1 MDPYALG
8 YWLGN
13 GTTGIPSVTHDR
25 RDLAPVVAMV
35 RAGYA
40 VSAVHHHRGEGYER
54 VQRTALAGL
63 LAKRGVPCPLRC
75 DLQSAGVLRHKHIP
89 EAYLRSAIE
98 QRLEL
103 LAGLI
108 DSDGHVDPK
117 GRVRFVTTS
126 TDLAA
131 GVLDLAEGLGFRP
144 YRMETPAGTSSSGVV
159 GRQAVITVGFQP
171 TTPIPTRLQR
181 KAISRL
187 APQRRVAI
195 TRIDCD
201 PSSTHRGRCIQVDRA
216 DGLYVVGR
224 QLTVTHNSQL
234 VSRLFP
240 AYWVSR
246 HPELFCA
253 IASYSGELAYAHSR
267 EARHYYRL
275 TGHVLSKDSAAVGN
289 WLTPQRGGCIAAGVR
304 GPFTGK
310 GYNLGI
316 IDDPYKGPEDAK
328 SALQRERLID
338 WLKSVW
344 FTRAEPGLTAE
355 GALLPAAQVV
365 VQTRWDHHDMTAWL
379 LEQETEENPEH
390 WTVLNLPAIAEPI
403 SIAMPIPPTCTR
415 VPDWRQPGEP
425 LCPERVPLAVL
436 QRIRTR
442 LGSYWWNAL
451 YQQRPSPAEGLLFRK
466 GWIHPPL
473 PIAPGQPRKYMPL
486 VLSCDLS
493 FKDGKDNDA
502 CGFALLGL
510 LEPQRHPAAEARRQ
524 GLALAAS
531 AAGAQG
537 ASKGVNTT
545 HHLAGGPDPWAEL
558 QIEALWSHRQRLD
571 LPGVIK
577 FLLAS
582 LASLERQGLR
592 PHAVLIEDAANGPAV
607 CQLLRRQVPGLI
619 AIPPKGSKVSRA
631 HAVAP
636 LVEAGQVRFHRRS
649 ESLIEELLAF
659 SPRGGVDDQV
669 DAFCQGVLWIEA
681 QYWRGR
687 GHSSAPLPMV
697 FSR

>member
-1 MDPYALG
+1 MADGQLTRLIVCTPPRHGKACSHDTAVPTPQGWRRHGELQPGDQVFGSDGRPTRVLALSPDTTMTMRVTTSRGEQIWCHPQHEWTVWSRRSRRWQTLTTAELASQPLHSGVLGQRGSRFLFQLPHAAPLQYPRQTLPMDPYALG

-40 VSAVHHHRGEGYER
+40 VSAVHHHPGEGYER

-63 LAKRGVPCPLRC
+63 FAKRGVPCPLRC
-75 DLQSAGVLRHKHIP
+75 DLQAAGVLRHKHIP
-89 EAYLRSAIE
+89 ESYLRSAIK

-171 TTPIPTRLQR
+171 TLPIPTRLER

-195 TRIDCD
+195 TRIDSD
-201 PSSTHRGRCIQVDRA
+201 TSSTRRGRCIQVDRA

-240 AYWVSR
+240 AYWVSQ

-267 EARHYYRL
+267 EARHYYRI
-275 TGHVLSKDSAAVGN
+275 TGHALSKDSAAVGN

-344 FTRAEPGLTAE
+344 FTRAEPGLTADGE
-355 GALLPAAQVV
+355 LLPAAQVV

-379 LEQETEENPEH
+379 LEQE
-390 WTVLNLPAIAEPI
+390 AE
-403 SIAMPIPPTCTR
+403 
-415 VPDWRQPGEP
+415 
-425 LCPERVPLAVL
+425 
-436 QRIRTR
+436 
-442 LGSYWWNAL
+442 
-451 YQQRPSPAEGLLFRK
+451 RK
-466 GWIHPPL
+466 P
-473 PIAPGQPRKYMPL
+473 
-486 VLSCDLS
+486 
-493 FKDGKDNDA
+493 
-502 CGFALLGL
+502 
-510 LEPQRHPAAEARRQ
+510 
-524 GLALAAS
+524 
-531 AAGAQG
+531 
-537 ASKGVNTT
+537 
-545 HHLAGGPDPWAEL
+545 
-558 QIEALWSHRQRLD
+558 
-571 LPGVIK
+571 
-577 FLLAS
+577 
-582 LASLERQGLR
+582 
-592 PHAVLIEDAANGPAV
+592 
-607 CQLLRRQVPGLI
+607 
-619 AIPPKGSKVSRA
+619 
-631 HAVAP
+631 
-636 LVEAGQVRFHRRS
+636 
-649 ESLIEELLAF
+649 
-659 SPRGGVDDQV
+659 
-669 DAFCQGVLWIEA
+669 
-681 QYWRGR
+681 
-687 GHSSAPLPMV
+687 
-697 FSR
+697 

>member
-1 MDPYALG
+1 MGRIAA
-8 YWLGN
+8 
-13 GTTGIPSVTHDR
+13 TTKPMATVPTDG
-25 RDLAPVVAMV
+25 
-35 RAGYA
+35 
-40 VSAVHHHRGEGYER
+40 
-54 VQRTALAGL
+54 GL
-63 LAKRGVPCPLRC
+63 LLDPAIDLWADWGLLGVPDPDRASITRQG
-75 DLQSAGVLRHKHIP
+75 LQFRDFI
-89 EAYLRSAIE
+89 RSAFPTF
-98 QRLEL
+98 QFHRLSEL
-103 LAGLI
+103 LI
-108 DSDGHVDPK
+108 DLLQQVADGQ
-117 GRVRFVTTS
+117 
-126 TDLAA
+126 L
-131 GVLDLAEGLGFRP
+131 
-144 YRMETPAGTSSSGVV
+144 
-159 GRQAVITVGFQP
+159 
-171 TTPIPTRLQR
+171 TRLIVCCPPR
-181 KAISRL
+181 HGK
-187 APQRRVAI
+187 
-195 TRIDCD
+195 
-201 PSSTHRGRCIQVDRA
+201 
-216 DGLYVVGR
+216 
-224 QLTVTHNSQL
+224 SQL

-240 AYWVSR
+240 AYWATR

-267 EARHYYRL
+267 EARHYYRI
-275 TGHVLSKDSAAVGN
+275 TGHALSKDSAAVGN
-289 WLTPQRGGCIAAGVR
+289 WLTPQRGGCIAAGVN

-316 IDDPYKGPEDAK
+316 IDDPYKGPGDAR

-379 LEQETEENPEH
+379 LEQEAEEHPEH
-390 WTVLNLPAIAEPI
+390 WTVLNLPAIAEPEAI
-403 SIAMPIPPTCTR
+403 SMQIPHTCTK
-415 VPDWRQPGEP
+415 VADWRQPGEP
-425 LCPERVPLAVL
+425 LCPERVPLDVL

-466 GWIHPPL
+466 DWIQPPL
-473 PIAPGQPRKYMPL
+473 PVAAGQPRRYAPL

-510 LEPQRHPAAEARRQ
+510 LEPQRHPAADARRQ
-524 GLALAAS
+524 GLALAAN
-531 AAGAQG
+531 AGAARG
-537 ASKGVNTT
+537 RSSDDA
-545 HHLAGGPDPWAEL
+545 LAPERDLWAEL
-558 QIEALWSHRQRLD
+558 QIEALWAHRKRLD

-582 LASLERQGLR
+582 MAALERQGLR
-592 PHAVLIEDAANGPAV
+592 PNAVLIEDAANGPAV
-607 CQLLRRQVPGLI
+607 CQLLKRQVPGLI
-619 AIPPKGSKVSRA
+619 AIPPKGSKASRA

-636 LVEAGQVRFHRRS
+636 LVEAGQVRFARKAD
-649 ESLIEELLAF
+649 SLVEELLAF

-681 QYWRGR
+681 QFWRGR
-687 GHSSAPLPMV
+687 GYGSSPVPMV

>member
-1 MDPYALG
+1 MGRIASTLRPPASSGLDG
-8 YWLGN
+8 
-13 GTTGIPSVTHDR
+13 
-25 RDLAPVVAMV
+25 
-35 RAGYA
+35 
-40 VSAVHHHRGEGYER
+40 
-54 VQRTALAGL
+54 GL
-63 LAKRGVPCPLRC
+63 LLDPATDLWADWGLLGVPDPDRATTTRQGLLFK
-75 DLQSAGVLRHKHIP
+75 DFI
-89 EAYLRSAIE
+89 RSAFPTF
-98 QRLEL
+98 QFHRLSEL
-103 LAGLI
+103 LI
-108 DSDGHVDPK
+108 DLLQQVADGQ
-117 GRVRFVTTS
+117 
-126 TDLAA
+126 L
-131 GVLDLAEGLGFRP
+131 
-144 YRMETPAGTSSSGVV
+144 
-159 GRQAVITVGFQP
+159 
-171 TTPIPTRLQR
+171 TRLIVCCPPR
-181 KAISRL
+181 HGK
-187 APQRRVAI
+187 
-195 TRIDCD
+195 
-201 PSSTHRGRCIQVDRA
+201 
-216 DGLYVVGR
+216 
-224 QLTVTHNSQL
+224 SQL

-267 EARHYYRL
+267 EARHYYRI
-275 TGHVLSKDSAAVGN
+275 TGHALSKDSAAVGN

-344 FTRAEPGLTAE
+344 FTRAEPGLTAD
-355 GALLPAAQVV
+355 GALLPAAQVL

-379 LEQETEENPEH
+379 LEQEAHENPEH
-390 WTVLNLPAIAEPI
+390 WTVLNLPAIAEPEAI
-403 SIAMPIPPTCTR
+403 SMQIPHTCTK
-415 VPDWRQPGEP
+415 VADWRQPGEP

-466 GWIHPPL
+466 GWIQPPL
-473 PIAPGQPRKYMPL
+473 PIAPGQPRRYAPL

-510 LEPQRHPAAEARRQ
+510 LEAQRHPAVDAKRQ
-524 GLALAAS
+524 GLALS
-531 AAGAQG
+531 PNAAGAQRNG
-537 ASKGVNTT
+537 AP
-545 HHLAGGPDPWAEL
+545 HPDGGTASDPWSEL
-558 QIEALWSHRQRLD
+558 QIETLWAHRQRLD

-577 FLLAS
+577 FLLVS

-592 PHAVLIEDAANGPAV
+592 PNAVLIEDAANGPAV
-607 CQLLRRQVPGLI
+607 CQLLKRQVPGLI
-619 AIPPKGSKVSRA
+619 AIPPKGSKASRA

-636 LVEAGQVRFHRRS
+636 LVEAGQVRFARKAD
-649 ESLIEELLAF
+649 SLVEELLAF

-681 QYWRGR
+681 QFWRGR
-687 GHSSAPLPMV
+687 GYGSSPVPMV

>member
-1 MDPYALG
+1 MGRIASTLRPQA
-8 YWLGN
+8 
-13 GTTGIPSVTHDR
+13 PS
-25 RDLAPVVAMV
+25 LPS
-35 RAGYA
+35 AG
-40 VSAVHHHRGEGYER
+40 
-54 VQRTALAGL
+54 GL
-63 LAKRGVPCPLRC
+63 LLDPATDLWADWGFLGVPDPDRATTTRQGLLFR
-75 DLQSAGVLRHKHIP
+75 DFI
-89 EAYLRSAIE
+89 RSAFPTF
-98 QRLEL
+98 QFHRLSEL
-103 LAGLI
+103 LIALLQQVA
-108 DSDGHVDPK
+108 DGQ
-117 GRVRFVTTS
+117 
-126 TDLAA
+126 L
-131 GVLDLAEGLGFRP
+131 
-144 YRMETPAGTSSSGVV
+144 
-159 GRQAVITVGFQP
+159 
-171 TTPIPTRLQR
+171 TRLIVCCPPR
-181 KAISRL
+181 HGK
-187 APQRRVAI
+187 
-195 TRIDCD
+195 
-201 PSSTHRGRCIQVDRA
+201 
-216 DGLYVVGR
+216 
-224 QLTVTHNSQL
+224 SQL

-267 EARHYYRL
+267 EARHYYRSS
-275 TGHVLSKDSAAVGN
+275 GHALSKDSAAVSN
-289 WLTPQRGGCIAAGVR
+289 WLTPQRCGCIAAGVR

-316 IDDPYKGPEDAK
+316 DDPYKGPEDAK
-328 SALQRERLID
+328 SALQREWLTD

-344 FTRAEPGLTAE
+344 FTRAEPGLTAD

-379 LEQETEENPEH
+379 LEQEAEENPEH

-425 LCPERVPLAVL
+425 LCPERVPLEVL

-466 GWIHPPL
+466 DWIQAPL
-473 PIAPGQPRKYMPL
+473 PVAPGQPRRYAPL

-493 FKDGKDNDA
+493 FKDGKDNDP

-510 LEPQRHPAAEARRQ
+510 LEPQRHLAVEARRL
-524 GLALAAS
+524 GLALATN
-531 AAGAQG
+531 AAGAHRSRAPHPEG
-537 ASKGVNTT
+537 AN
-545 HHLAGGPDPWAEL
+545 APPDPWAEL
-558 QIEALWSHRQRLD
+558 QIEALWSHRQQLD

-607 CQLLRRQVPGLI
+607 CQLLKRQVPGLI
-619 AIPPKGSKVSRA
+619 AIPPKGSKASRA

-636 LVEAGQVRFHRRS
+636 LVEAGQVRFARKAD
-649 ESLIEELLAF
+649 SLIEELLAF

>member
-1 MDPYALG
+1 MGRIASTLRPTA
-8 YWLGN
+8 
-13 GTTGIPSVTHDR
+13 SVPTD
-25 RDLAPVVAMV
+25 
-35 RAGYA
+35 G
-40 VSAVHHHRGEGYER
+40 
-54 VQRTALAGL
+54 GL
-63 LAKRGVPCPLRC
+63 LLDPATDLWADWGLLGVPDPDRASITRQGLLFR
-75 DLQSAGVLRHKHIP
+75 DFI
-89 EAYLRSAIE
+89 RSAFPSF
-98 QRLEL
+98 QFHRLSEL
-103 LAGLI
+103 LI
-108 DSDGHVDPK
+108 DLLQQVADGK
-117 GRVRFVTTS
+117 
-126 TDLAA
+126 L
-131 GVLDLAEGLGFRP
+131 
-144 YRMETPAGTSSSGVV
+144 
-159 GRQAVITVGFQP
+159 
-171 TTPIPTRLQR
+171 TRLIVCCPPR
-181 KAISRL
+181 HGK
-187 APQRRVAI
+187 
-195 TRIDCD
+195 
-201 PSSTHRGRCIQVDRA
+201 
-216 DGLYVVGR
+216 
-224 QLTVTHNSQL
+224 SQL

-267 EARHYYRL
+267 EARHYYRI
-275 TGHVLSKDSAAVGN
+275 TGHALSKDSAAVGN

-379 LEQETEENPEH
+379 LEQEAHENPEH
-390 WTVLNLPAIAEPI
+390 WTVLNLPAIAEPEAI
-403 SIAMPIPPTCTR
+403 SMQIPHTCR
-415 VPDWRQPGEP
+415 KVADWRQPGEP

-466 GWIHPPL
+466 QWIQPPL
-473 PIAPGQPRKYMPL
+473 PTAPGQVRRYAPL

-510 LEPQRHPAAEARRQ
+510 LEPQRHPAVDARRQ
-524 GLALAAS
+524 GLALAAN
-531 AAGAQG
+531 AAAAAAQG
-537 ASKGVNTT
+537 LPRGVNSI
-545 HHLAGGPDPWAEL
+545 HSPAGGQDPWAEL
-558 QIEALWSHRQRLD
+558 QIEALWAHRQRLD

-592 PHAVLIEDAANGPAV
+592 PNAVLIEDAANGPAV

-619 AIPPKGSKVSRA
+619 AIPPKGSKASRA

-636 LVEAGQVRFHRRS
+636 LVEAGQVRFARKAD
-649 ESLIEELLAF
+649 SLIEELLAF

-681 QYWRGR
+681 QFWRGR
-687 GHSSAPLPMV
+687 GYGSSPVPMV

>member
-1 MDPYALG
+1 MGRIAA
-8 YWLGN
+8 
-13 GTTGIPSVTHDR
+13 T
-25 RDLAPVVAMV
+25 
-35 RAGYA
+35 
-40 VSAVHHHRGEGYER
+40 
-54 VQRTALAGL
+54 
-63 LAKRGVPCPLRC
+63 
-75 DLQSAGVLRHKHIP
+75 LQSAALSGRDGGLLLDPATDLWADWGLLGVPDPDRVTTTRQGLLFRDFIRAAFPTFQFH
-89 EAYLRSAIE
+89 
-98 QRLEL
+98 RLSDL
-103 LAGLI
+103 LI
-108 DSDGHVDPK
+108 DLLQQVADGK
-117 GRVRFVTTS
+117 
-126 TDLAA
+126 L
-131 GVLDLAEGLGFRP
+131 
-144 YRMETPAGTSSSGVV
+144 
-159 GRQAVITVGFQP
+159 
-171 TTPIPTRLQR
+171 TRLIVCCPPR
-181 KAISRL
+181 HGK
-187 APQRRVAI
+187 
-195 TRIDCD
+195 
-201 PSSTHRGRCIQVDRA
+201 
-216 DGLYVVGR
+216 
-224 QLTVTHNSQL
+224 SQL

-267 EARHYYRL
+267 EARHYYRI
-275 TGHVLSKDSAAVGN
+275 TGHALSKDSAAVGN

-344 FTRAEPGLTAE
+344 FTRAEPGLTAD

-379 LEQETEENPEH
+379 LEQEAEENPEH
-390 WTVLNLPAIAEPI
+390 WTVLNLPAIAEPEAI
-403 SIAMPIPPTCTR
+403 SMQIPHTCTK
-415 VPDWRQPGEP
+415 VADWRQPGEP

-466 GWIHPPL
+466 DWIQPPL
-473 PIAPGQPRKYMPL
+473 PVAPGQPRRYAPL

-493 FKDGKDNDA
+493 FKDGKENDA

-510 LEPQRHPAAEARRQ
+510 LEPQRHPAVEARRQ
-524 GLALAAS
+524 GLALATNAAAAQRMGHHS
-531 AAGAQG
+531 AAGAT
-537 ASKGVNTT
+537 AT
-545 HHLAGGPDPWAEL
+545 DPWAEL
-558 QIEALWSHRQRLD
+558 QIEALWAHRQRLD

-592 PHAVLIEDAANGPAV
+592 PNAVLIEDAANGPAV

-619 AIPPKGSKVSRA
+619 AIPPKGSKASRA

-636 LVEAGQVRFHRRS
+636 LVEAGQVRFARKAD
-649 ESLIEELLAF
+649 SLIEELLAF

-669 DAFCQGVLWIEA
+669 DAFCQGILWMEA
-681 QYWRGR
+681 QFWRGR
-687 GHSSAPLPMV
+687 GYGSSPVPMV

>member
-1 MDPYALG
+1 MGRIAS
-8 YWLGN
+8 
-13 GTTGIPSVTHDR
+13 TTKP
-25 RDLAPVVAMV
+25 AA
-35 RAGYA
+35 A
-40 VSAVHHHRGEGYER
+40 VPTDG
-54 VQRTALAGL
+54 GL
-63 LAKRGVPCPLRC
+63 LLNPATDLWADWGLLGVPDPDRATTTRQGLLFR
-75 DLQSAGVLRHKHIP
+75 DFIRAAFPTFQFH
-89 EAYLRSAIE
+89 
-98 QRLEL
+98 RLSEL
-103 LAGLI
+103 LI
-108 DSDGHVDPK
+108 DLLQQVADGQ
-117 GRVRFVTTS
+117 
-126 TDLAA
+126 L
-131 GVLDLAEGLGFRP
+131 
-144 YRMETPAGTSSSGVV
+144 
-159 GRQAVITVGFQP
+159 
-171 TTPIPTRLQR
+171 TRLIVCCPPR
-181 KAISRL
+181 HGK
-187 APQRRVAI
+187 
-195 TRIDCD
+195 
-201 PSSTHRGRCIQVDRA
+201 
-216 DGLYVVGR
+216 
-224 QLTVTHNSQL
+224 SQL

-240 AYWVSR
+240 AFWVSR

-267 EARHYYRL
+267 EARHYYRIS
-275 TGHVLSKDSAAVGN
+275 GHPLSKDSAAVGN

-379 LEQETEENPEH
+379 LEQEAEENPEH
-390 WTVLNLPAIAEPI
+390 WTVLNLPAIAEPEAI
-403 SIAMPIPPTCTR
+403 SMQIPHTCKK
-415 VPDWRQPGEP
+415 VPDWRQPGEA
-425 LCPERVPLAVL
+425 LCPERVPLDVL

-451 YQQRPSPAEGLLFRK
+451 YQQRPSPAEGLLYRK
-466 GWIHPPL
+466 DWIQPPL
-473 PIAPGQPRKYMPL
+473 PVAPGQPRRYAPL

-510 LEPQRHPAAEARRQ
+510 LEPQRHPAVDARRQ
-524 GLALAAS
+524 GLVLAANAGAASGRSSDDALA
-531 AAGAQG
+531 
-537 ASKGVNTT
+537 
-545 HHLAGGPDPWAEL
+545 PDRDLWAEL
-558 QIEALWSHRQRLD
+558 QIEALWAHRQQLD

-582 LASLERQGLR
+582 LGALERQGLR
-592 PHAVLIEDAANGPAV
+592 PNAVLIEDTANGPAV
-607 CQLLRRQVPGLI
+607 CQLLKRQVPGLI
-619 AIPPKGSKVSRA
+619 AIPPKGSKASRA

-636 LVEAGQVRFHRRS
+636 LVEAGQVRFARKAD
-649 ESLIEELLAF
+649 SLVEELLAF

-681 QYWRGR
+681 QFWRGR
-687 GHSSAPLPMV
+687 GYGSSPVPMV

>member
-1 MDPYALG
+1 MGRIAATLPPAA
-8 YWLGN
+8 
-13 GTTGIPSVTHDR
+13 PSG
-25 RDLAPVVAMV
+25 RD
-35 RAGYA
+35 G
-40 VSAVHHHRGEGYER
+40 
-54 VQRTALAGL
+54 GL
-63 LAKRGVPCPLRC
+63 LLDPATDLWADWGLLGVPDPDRATTTRQGLLFR
-75 DLQSAGVLRHKHIP
+75 DFI
-89 EAYLRSAIE
+89 RSAFPSF
-98 QRLEL
+98 QFHRLSEL
-103 LAGLI
+103 LI
-108 DSDGHVDPK
+108 DLLQQVADGK
-117 GRVRFVTTS
+117 
-126 TDLAA
+126 L
-131 GVLDLAEGLGFRP
+131 
-144 YRMETPAGTSSSGVV
+144 
-159 GRQAVITVGFQP
+159 
-171 TTPIPTRLQR
+171 TRLIVCCPPR
-181 KAISRL
+181 HGK
-187 APQRRVAI
+187 
-195 TRIDCD
+195 
-201 PSSTHRGRCIQVDRA
+201 
-216 DGLYVVGR
+216 
-224 QLTVTHNSQL
+224 SQL

-267 EARHYYRL
+267 EARHYYRI
-275 TGHVLSKDSAAVGN
+275 TGHALSKDSAAVGN
-289 WLTPQRGGCIAAGVR
+289 WLTPQRGGCIAAGVK

-344 FTRAEPGLTAE
+344 FTRAEPALTAE

-379 LEQETEENPEH
+379 LEQEAEENPEH
-390 WTVLNLPAIAEPI
+390 WTVLNLPAIAEPEAI
-403 SIAMPIPPTCTR
+403 SMQIPHTCTK

-466 GWIHPPL
+466 DWIHPPL
-473 PIAPGQPRKYMPL
+473 PVAPGQPRRYAPL

-493 FKDGKDNDA
+493 FKDGKENDA

-510 LEPQRHPAAEARRQ
+510 LEPQRHPASDARRQ
-524 GLALAAS
+524 GLALAAN
-531 AAGAQG
+531 AGA
-537 ASKGVNTT
+537 ARGVNAT
-545 HHLAGGPDPWAEL
+545 HPLAGGSDPWAEL
-558 QIEALWSHRQRLD
+558 QIEALWAHRQQLD

-592 PHAVLIEDAANGPAV
+592 PNAVLIEDAANGPAV
-607 CQLLRRQVPGLI
+607 CQLLKRQVPGLI
-619 AIPPKGSKVSRA
+619 AIPPKGSKASRA

-636 LVEAGQVRFHRRS
+636 LVEAGQVRFARKAD
-649 ESLIEELLAF
+649 SLIEELLAF

-669 DAFCQGVLWIEA
+669 DAFCQGILWMEA
-681 QYWRGR
+681 QFWRGR
-687 GHSSAPLPMV
+687 GYGSSPVPMV

>member
-1 MDPYALG
+1 MSRIASTLRP
-8 YWLGN
+8 
-13 GTTGIPSVTHDR
+13 TTSVTTD
-25 RDLAPVVAMV
+25 
-35 RAGYA
+35 G
-40 VSAVHHHRGEGYER
+40 
-54 VQRTALAGL
+54 GL
-63 LAKRGVPCPLRC
+63 LLDPATDLWADWGLLGVPDPDRATTT
-75 DLQSAGVLRHKHIP
+75 LQGLLFKDFI
-89 EAYLRSAIE
+89 RSAFPSF
-98 QRLEL
+98 QFHRLSEL
-103 LAGLI
+103 LI
-108 DSDGHVDPK
+108 DLLQQVADGQ
-117 GRVRFVTTS
+117 
-126 TDLAA
+126 L
-131 GVLDLAEGLGFRP
+131 
-144 YRMETPAGTSSSGVV
+144 
-159 GRQAVITVGFQP
+159 
-171 TTPIPTRLQR
+171 TRLIVCCPPR
-181 KAISRL
+181 HGK
-187 APQRRVAI
+187 
-195 TRIDCD
+195 
-201 PSSTHRGRCIQVDRA
+201 
-216 DGLYVVGR
+216 
-224 QLTVTHNSQL
+224 SQL

-267 EARHYYRL
+267 EARHYYRI
-275 TGHVLSKDSAAVGN
+275 TGHALSKDSAAVGN

-379 LEQETEENPEH
+379 LEQEAEENPEH
-390 WTVLNLPAIAEPI
+390 WTVLNLPAIAEPVAI
-403 SIAMPIPPTCTR
+403 SMQIPHTCTK
-415 VPDWRQPGEP
+415 VADWRKPGEP

-466 GWIHPPL
+466 DWIQPPL
-473 PIAPGQPRKYMPL
+473 PIAPGQPRRYAPL

-510 LEPQRHPAAEARRQ
+510 LEPQRHPAVEARRQ
-524 GLALAAS
+524 GLALATN

-537 ASKGVNTT
+537 TPRCVNVT
-545 HHLAGGPDPWAEL
+545 HPLAGQDPWAEL
-558 QIEALWSHRQRLD
+558 QIEALWAHRQRLD

-592 PHAVLIEDAANGPAV
+592 PNAVLIEDAANGPAV
-607 CQLLRRQVPGLI
+607 CQLLKRQVPGLI
-619 AIPPKGSKVSRA
+619 AIPPKGSKASRA

-636 LVEAGQVRFHRRS
+636 LVEAGQVRFARKAD
-649 ESLIEELLAF
+649 SLVEELLAF
-659 SPRGGVDDQV
+659 SPRGGIDDQV

-681 QYWRGR
+681 QFWRGR
-687 GHSSAPLPMV
+687 GYATSPVPMV

>member
-1 MDPYALG
+1 MGRIASTLRPPA
-8 YWLGN
+8 
-13 GTTGIPSVTHDR
+13 PSGHD
-25 RDLAPVVAMV
+25 
-35 RAGYA
+35 G
-40 VSAVHHHRGEGYER
+40 
-54 VQRTALAGL
+54 GL
-63 LAKRGVPCPLRC
+63 LLDPATDRWADWGLLGVPDPDRATTTRQGMLFR
-75 DLQSAGVLRHKHIP
+75 DFI
-89 EAYLRSAIE
+89 RSAFPTF
-98 QRLEL
+98 QFHRLSEL
-103 LAGLI
+103 LIELLQQVA
-108 DSDGHVDPK
+108 DGQ
-117 GRVRFVTTS
+117 
-126 TDLAA
+126 L
-131 GVLDLAEGLGFRP
+131 
-144 YRMETPAGTSSSGVV
+144 
-159 GRQAVITVGFQP
+159 
-171 TTPIPTRLQR
+171 TRLIVCCPPR
-181 KAISRL
+181 HGK
-187 APQRRVAI
+187 
-195 TRIDCD
+195 
-201 PSSTHRGRCIQVDRA
+201 
-216 DGLYVVGR
+216 
-224 QLTVTHNSQL
+224 SQL

-267 EARHYYRL
+267 EARHYFRL
-275 TGHVLSKDSAAVGN
+275 TGHALSKDSAAVGN

-379 LEQETEENPEH
+379 LEQEAEENPEH

-415 VPDWRQPGEP
+415 VPDWREPGEP
-425 LCPERVPLAVL
+425 LCPERVPLEVL

-451 YQQRPSPAEGLLFRK
+451 YQQRPSPAEGLLFRRD
-466 GWIHPPL
+466 WIQAPL
-473 PIAPGQPRKYMPL
+473 PVALGQPRRYAPL

-510 LEPQRHPAAEARRQ
+510 LEPQRHLAVEARRL
-524 GLALAAS
+524 GLALATN
-531 AAGAQG
+531 AAGAQRTRQHPSEG
-537 ASKGVNTT
+537 SNAS
-545 HHLAGGPDPWAEL
+545 DPWAEL
-558 QIEALWSHRQRLD
+558 QIEALWSHRQQLD

-607 CQLLRRQVPGLI
+607 CQLLKRQVPGLI
-619 AIPPKGSKVSRA
+619 AIPPKGSKASRA

-636 LVEAGQVRFHRRS
+636 LVEAGQVRFARKAD
-649 ESLIEELLAF
+649 SLIEELLAF

>member
-1 MDPYALG
+1 MGRIATARPMA
-8 YWLGN
+8 
-13 GTTGIPSVTHDR
+13 TVPSD
-25 RDLAPVVAMV
+25 
-35 RAGYA
+35 G
-40 VSAVHHHRGEGYER
+40 
-54 VQRTALAGL
+54 GL
-63 LAKRGVPCPLRC
+63 LLDPATDLWADWGLLGVPDPDRTTTTRQGLLFR
-75 DLQSAGVLRHKHIP
+75 DFISSAFPTFQFH
-89 EAYLRSAIE
+89 
-98 QRLEL
+98 RLSEL
-103 LAGLI
+103 LI
-108 DSDGHVDPK
+108 DLLQQVADGQ
-117 GRVRFVTTS
+117 
-126 TDLAA
+126 L
-131 GVLDLAEGLGFRP
+131 
-144 YRMETPAGTSSSGVV
+144 
-159 GRQAVITVGFQP
+159 
-171 TTPIPTRLQR
+171 TRLIVCCPPR
-181 KAISRL
+181 HGK
-187 APQRRVAI
+187 
-195 TRIDCD
+195 
-201 PSSTHRGRCIQVDRA
+201 
-216 DGLYVVGR
+216 
-224 QLTVTHNSQL
+224 SQL

-267 EARHYYRL
+267 EARHYYRIN
-275 TGHVLSKDSAAVGN
+275 GHALSKDSAAVGN

-365 VQTRWDHHDMTAWL
+365 VQTRWDHHDVTAWL

-390 WTVLNLPAIAEPI
+390 WTVLNLPAIAEPEA
-403 SIAMPIPPTCTR
+403 IALPIPSTCTK
-415 VPDWRQPGEP
+415 VIDWRQPGEP
-425 LCPERVPLAVL
+425 LCPERVPLDVL

-466 GWIHPPL
+466 GWIQPPL
-473 PIAPGQPRKYMPL
+473 PAASGQPRRYAPL

-493 FKDGKDNDA
+493 FKDGKENDA

-510 LEPQRHPAAEARRQ
+510 LEPQRHPAVDARRQ
-524 GLALAAS
+524 GLELAAN
-531 AAGAQG
+531 AATAQPRSNDGLPSTGGA
-537 ASKGVNTT
+537 
-545 HHLAGGPDPWAEL
+545 PWAEL
-558 QIEALWSHRQRLD
+558 QIEALWSHRQQLD

-582 LASLERQGLR
+582 LASLDRQGLR
-592 PHAVLIEDAANGPAV
+592 PNAVLIEDAANGPAV
-607 CQLLRRQVPGLI
+607 CQLLKRQVPGLI
-619 AIPPKGSKVSRA
+619 AIPPKGSKASRA

-636 LVEAGQVRFHRRS
+636 LVEAGQVRFARKAD
-649 ESLIEELLAF
+649 SLIEELLAF

-681 QYWRGR
+681 QFWRGR
-687 GHSSAPLPMV
+687 GYGTSPVPMV

>member
-1 MDPYALG
+1 MGRIAA
-8 YWLGN
+8 
-13 GTTGIPSVTHDR
+13 TTRPTSTIPSD
-25 RDLAPVVAMV
+25 
-35 RAGYA
+35 G
-40 VSAVHHHRGEGYER
+40 
-54 VQRTALAGL
+54 GL
-63 LAKRGVPCPLRC
+63 LLDPGTDLWADWGLLGVPDPDQASITRQGLLFK
-75 DLQSAGVLRHKHIP
+75 DFI
-89 EAYLRSAIE
+89 RSAFPSF
-98 QRLEL
+98 QFHRLSEL
-103 LAGLI
+103 LI
-108 DSDGHVDPK
+108 DLLQQVADGQ
-117 GRVRFVTTS
+117 
-126 TDLAA
+126 L
-131 GVLDLAEGLGFRP
+131 
-144 YRMETPAGTSSSGVV
+144 
-159 GRQAVITVGFQP
+159 
-171 TTPIPTRLQR
+171 TRLIVCCPPR
-181 KAISRL
+181 HGK
-187 APQRRVAI
+187 
-195 TRIDCD
+195 
-201 PSSTHRGRCIQVDRA
+201 
-216 DGLYVVGR
+216 
-224 QLTVTHNSQL
+224 SQL

-240 AYWVSR
+240 AFWVSR

-267 EARHYYRL
+267 EARHYYRIS
-275 TGHVLSKDSAAVGN
+275 GHPLSKDSAAVGN

-379 LEQETEENPEH
+379 LEQEAEENPEH
-390 WTVLNLPAIAEPI
+390 WTVLNLPAIAEPEAI
-403 SIAMPIPPTCTR
+403 SMQIPHTCTK
-415 VPDWRQPGEP
+415 VADWRQPGEP
-425 LCPERVPLAVL
+425 LCPERVPLDVL

-466 GWIHPPL
+466 QWTQPPL
-473 PIAPGQPRKYMPL
+473 PVAPGQPRRYAPL

-510 LEPQRHPAAEARRQ
+510 LEPQRHPAADARRQ
-524 GLALAAS
+524 GLVLAANAGAARGRSNSDALA
-531 AAGAQG
+531 
-537 ASKGVNTT
+537 
-545 HHLAGGPDPWAEL
+545 PDRDLWAEL
-558 QIEALWSHRQRLD
+558 QIEALWAHRQQLD

-592 PHAVLIEDAANGPAV
+592 PNAVLIEDAANGPAV
-607 CQLLRRQVPGLI
+607 CQLLKRQVPGLI
-619 AIPPKGSKVSRA
+619 AIPPKGSKASRA

-636 LVEAGQVRFHRRS
+636 LVEAGQVRFARKAD
-649 ESLIEELLAF
+649 SLVEELLAF

-681 QYWRGR
+681 QFWRGR
-687 GHSSAPLPMV
+687 GYGTSPVPMV

>member
-1 MDPYALG
+1 MGRIASTLQ
-8 YWLGN
+8 
-13 GTTGIPSVTHDR
+13 TTAPSSHD
-25 RDLAPVVAMV
+25 
-35 RAGYA
+35 G
-40 VSAVHHHRGEGYER
+40 
-54 VQRTALAGL
+54 GL
-63 LAKRGVPCPLRC
+63 LHDPATDRWADWGLLGVPDPDRATTTRQG
-75 DLQSAGVLRHKHIP
+75 LQFRDFI
-89 EAYLRSAIE
+89 RSAFPSF
-98 QRLEL
+98 QFHRLSEL
-103 LAGLI
+103 LI
-108 DSDGHVDPK
+108 DLLQQVADGQ
-117 GRVRFVTTS
+117 
-126 TDLAA
+126 L
-131 GVLDLAEGLGFRP
+131 
-144 YRMETPAGTSSSGVV
+144 
-159 GRQAVITVGFQP
+159 
-171 TTPIPTRLQR
+171 TRLIVCCPPR
-181 KAISRL
+181 HGK
-187 APQRRVAI
+187 
-195 TRIDCD
+195 
-201 PSSTHRGRCIQVDRA
+201 
-216 DGLYVVGR
+216 
-224 QLTVTHNSQL
+224 SQL

-275 TGHVLSKDSAAVGN
+275 TGHSLSKDSAAVGN

-344 FTRAEPGLTAE
+344 FTRAEAGLTAE
-355 GALLPAAQVV
+355 GGLLPAAQVV
-365 VQTRWDHHDMTAWL
+365 VQTRWDHQDMIAWL
-379 LEQETEENPEH
+379 LAQETEENPEH

-415 VPDWRQPGEP
+415 VPDWRQPGEA

-466 GWIHPPL
+466 AWFQAPL
-473 PIAPGQPRKYMPL
+473 PVAPGQPRRYSPL

-510 LEPQRHPAAEARRQ
+510 LEPQRHLAVEARRL
-524 GLALAAS
+524 GLALATN
-531 AAGAQG
+531 AAGAHRSRAPHPEG
-537 ASKGVNTT
+537 AN
-545 HHLAGGPDPWAEL
+545 APPDPWAEL
-558 QIEALWSHRQRLD
+558 QIEALWSHRQQLD

-607 CQLLRRQVPGLI
+607 CQLLKRQVPGLI
-619 AIPPKGSKVSRA
+619 AIPPKGSKASRA

-636 LVEAGQVRFHRRS
+636 LVEAGQVRFARKAD
-649 ESLIEELLAF
+649 SLIEELLAF
-659 SPRGGVDDQV
+659 SPRGGIDDQV

>member
-1 MDPYALG
+1 MGRIASTLRPQA
-8 YWLGN
+8 
-13 GTTGIPSVTHDR
+13 PS
-25 RDLAPVVAMV
+25 LPS
-35 RAGYA
+35 AG
-40 VSAVHHHRGEGYER
+40 
-54 VQRTALAGL
+54 GL
-63 LAKRGVPCPLRC
+63 LLDPATDLWADWGLLGVPDPDQATITHQGLLFK
-75 DLQSAGVLRHKHIP
+75 DFILAAFPSFQFH
-89 EAYLRSAIE
+89 
-98 QRLEL
+98 RLSEL
-103 LAGLI
+103 LI
-108 DSDGHVDPK
+108 DLLQQVADGK
-117 GRVRFVTTS
+117 
-126 TDLAA
+126 L
-131 GVLDLAEGLGFRP
+131 
-144 YRMETPAGTSSSGVV
+144 
-159 GRQAVITVGFQP
+159 
-171 TTPIPTRLQR
+171 TRLIVCTPPR
-181 KAISRL
+181 HGK
-187 APQRRVAI
+187 
-195 TRIDCD
+195 
-201 PSSTHRGRCIQVDRA
+201 
-216 DGLYVVGR
+216 
-224 QLTVTHNSQL
+224 SQL

-246 HPELFCA
+246 HPQLFCA
-253 IASYSGELAYAHSR
+253 IASYSAELAYAHSR
-267 EARHYYRL
+267 EARHYYRI
-275 TGHVLSKDSAAVGN
+275 TGHALSKDSAAVGN

-328 SALQRERLID
+328 SSLQRERLID

-344 FTRAEPGLTAE
+344 FTRAEPGQSAN
-355 GALLPAAQVV
+355 GAWLPAAQVV

-379 LEQETEENPEH
+379 LAQETEEHPEH
-390 WTVLNLPAIAEPI
+390 WTVLNLPAISEPI

-415 VPDWRQPGEP
+415 VPDWRQPGEA

-466 GWIHPPL
+466 AWIQQPL
-473 PIAPGQPRKYMPL
+473 PTAPGQPRRYAPL

-510 LEPQRHPAAEARRQ
+510 LEPQRHLAMEARRQ
-524 GLALAAS
+524 GLALAAN
-531 AAGAQG
+531 AAGAIRSRAPHPEG
-537 ASKGVNTT
+537 AN
-545 HHLAGGPDPWAEL
+545 APDSWAEL
-558 QIEALWSHRQRLD
+558 QIEALWAHRQRLD

-582 LASLERQGLR
+582 LVSLERQGLR

-607 CQLLRRQVPGLI
+607 CQLLKRQVPGLI
-619 AIPPKGSKVSRA
+619 AITPKGSKASRA

-636 LVEAGQVRFHRRS
+636 LVEAGQVRFSRKS
-649 ESLIEELLAF
+649 DSLVEELLAF
-659 SPRGGVDDQV
+659 SPRGGIDDQV

>member
-1 MDPYALG
+1 MGRISSTARAMATAASDGGL
-8 YWLGN
+8 L
-13 GTTGIPSVTHDR
+13 
-25 RDLAPVVAMV
+25 LAPATDLWSDWGLLGVPDPD
-35 RAGYA
+35 RATTTRQGLLF
-40 VSAVHHHRGEGYER
+40 RDFI
-54 VQRTALAGL
+54 RTAF
-63 LAKRGVPCPLRC
+63 PTF
-75 DLQSAGVLRHKHIP
+75 QFH
-89 EAYLRSAIE
+89 
-98 QRLEL
+98 RLSEL
-103 LAGLI
+103 LIELLQQVA
-108 DSDGHVDPK
+108 DGQ
-117 GRVRFVTTS
+117 
-126 TDLAA
+126 L
-131 GVLDLAEGLGFRP
+131 
-144 YRMETPAGTSSSGVV
+144 
-159 GRQAVITVGFQP
+159 
-171 TTPIPTRLQR
+171 TRLIVCCPPR
-181 KAISRL
+181 HGK
-187 APQRRVAI
+187 
-195 TRIDCD
+195 
-201 PSSTHRGRCIQVDRA
+201 
-216 DGLYVVGR
+216 
-224 QLTVTHNSQL
+224 SQL

-275 TGHVLSKDSAAVGN
+275 TGHSLSKDSAAVGN

-355 GALLPAAQVV
+355 GGLLPAAQVV

-379 LEQETEENPEH
+379 LEQEAEENPEH
-390 WTVLNLPAIAEPI
+390 WTVLNLPAIAEPEAI
-403 SIAMPIPPTCTR
+403 SMQIPHTCKKI
-415 VPDWRQPGEP
+415 PDWRQPGEP

-466 GWIHPPL
+466 DWIQPPL
-473 PIAPGQPRKYMPL
+473 PIAPGQPRRFAPL

-524 GLALAAS
+524 GLALATN
-531 AAGAQG
+531 AGNAHRPGQPTAQG
-537 ASKGVNTT
+537 ARP
-545 HHLAGGPDPWAEL
+545 PDPWAEL
-558 QIEALWSHRQRLD
+558 QIEALWAHRQRLD

-592 PHAVLIEDAANGPAV
+592 PNAVLIEDAANGPAV
-607 CQLLRRQVPGLI
+607 CQLLKRQLPGLI
-619 AIPPKGSKVSRA
+619 AIPPRGSKASRA

-636 LVEAGQVRFHRRS
+636 LLEAGQVRFARKAD
-649 ESLIEELLAF
+649 SLIEELLAF

-681 QYWRGR
+681 QFWRGR
-687 GHSSAPLPMV
+687 GYGSSPVPMV

>member
-1 MDPYALG
+1 MGRIAATARP
-8 YWLGN
+8 
-13 GTTGIPSVTHDR
+13 
-25 RDLAPVVAMV
+25 
-35 RAGYA
+35 RA
-40 VSAVHHHRGEGYER
+40 R
-54 VQRTALAGL
+54 VLPDGGL
-63 LAKRGVPCPLRC
+63 LLDPATDLWADWGLLGVPDPDRATTTRQGLLFR
-75 DLQSAGVLRHKHIP
+75 DFISSAFPSFQFH
-89 EAYLRSAIE
+89 
-98 QRLEL
+98 RLSEL
-103 LAGLI
+103 LI
-108 DSDGHVDPK
+108 DLLQQVADGK
-117 GRVRFVTTS
+117 
-126 TDLAA
+126 L
-131 GVLDLAEGLGFRP
+131 
-144 YRMETPAGTSSSGVV
+144 
-159 GRQAVITVGFQP
+159 
-171 TTPIPTRLQR
+171 TRLIVCCPPR
-181 KAISRL
+181 HGK
-187 APQRRVAI
+187 
-195 TRIDCD
+195 
-201 PSSTHRGRCIQVDRA
+201 
-216 DGLYVVGR
+216 
-224 QLTVTHNSQL
+224 SQL

-275 TGHVLSKDSAAVGN
+275 TGHALSKDSAAVGN
-289 WLTPQRGGCIAAGVR
+289 WLTPQRGGCIAAGVK

-379 LEQETEENPEH
+379 LEQEAHENPEH
-390 WTVLNLPAIAEPI
+390 WTVLNLQAIAEPEAI
-403 SIAMPIPPTCTR
+403 SMQIPHTCTK
-415 VPDWRQPGEP
+415 VADWRQPGEA
-425 LCPERVPLAVL
+425 LCPERVPLDVL

-466 GWIHPPL
+466 GWIQPPL
-473 PIAPGQPRKYMPL
+473 PIAPGQPRRYAPL

-510 LEPQRHPAAEARRQ
+510 LEAQRHPAVDAKRQ
-524 GLALAAS
+524 GLALS
-531 AAGAQG
+531 PNAAGAQRNG
-537 ASKGVNTT
+537 AP
-545 HHLAGGPDPWAEL
+545 HPDGGTASDPWSEL
-558 QIEALWSHRQRLD
+558 QIETLWAHRQRLD

-577 FLLAS
+577 FLLVS

-592 PHAVLIEDAANGPAV
+592 PNAVLIEDAANGPAV
-607 CQLLRRQVPGLI
+607 CQLLKRQVPGLI
-619 AIPPKGSKVSRA
+619 AIPPKGSKASRA

-636 LVEAGQVRFHRRS
+636 LVEAGQVRFARKAD
-649 ESLIEELLAF
+649 SLVEELLAF

-681 QYWRGR
+681 QFWRGR
-687 GHSSAPLPMV
+687 GYGSSPVPMV

>member
-1 MDPYALG
+1 MGRIAATPRPKA
-8 YWLGN
+8 
-13 GTTGIPSVTHDR
+13 TIPAD
-25 RDLAPVVAMV
+25 
-35 RAGYA
+35 G
-40 VSAVHHHRGEGYER
+40 
-54 VQRTALAGL
+54 GL
-63 LAKRGVPCPLRC
+63 LLDPATDLWADWGLLGVRDPDRTTTTRQGLLFRDFICAAFPTF
-75 DLQSAGVLRHKHIP
+75 QFH
-89 EAYLRSAIE
+89 
-98 QRLEL
+98 RLSEL
-103 LAGLI
+103 LI
-108 DSDGHVDPK
+108 DLLQQVADGQ
-117 GRVRFVTTS
+117 
-126 TDLAA
+126 L
-131 GVLDLAEGLGFRP
+131 
-144 YRMETPAGTSSSGVV
+144 
-159 GRQAVITVGFQP
+159 
-171 TTPIPTRLQR
+171 TRLIVCCPPR
-181 KAISRL
+181 HGK
-187 APQRRVAI
+187 
-195 TRIDCD
+195 
-201 PSSTHRGRCIQVDRA
+201 
-216 DGLYVVGR
+216 
-224 QLTVTHNSQL
+224 SQL

-267 EARHYYRL
+267 EARHYYRV
-275 TGHVLSKDSAAVGN
+275 TGHALSKDSAAVGN
-289 WLTPQRGGCIAAGVR
+289 WLTPQRGGCIAAGVN

-316 IDDPYKGPEDAK
+316 IDDPYKGPGDAK

-379 LEQETEENPEH
+379 LEQEAEENPEH
-390 WTVLNLPAIAEPI
+390 WTVLNLPAIAEPE
-403 SIAMPIPPTCTR
+403 SIAMQIPHTCTK

-466 GWIHPPL
+466 QWIQPPL
-473 PIAPGQPRKYMPL
+473 PVAPGQLRRYAPL

-510 LEPQRHPAAEARRQ
+510 LEPQRHPAADARRQ
-524 GLALAAS
+524 GLVLAANAGAARGRSSDDALA
-531 AAGAQG
+531 
-537 ASKGVNTT
+537 
-545 HHLAGGPDPWAEL
+545 PDRDLWAEL
-558 QIEALWSHRQRLD
+558 QIEALWAHRQQLD

-582 LASLERQGLR
+582 LAALERQGLR
-592 PHAVLIEDAANGPAV
+592 PNAVLIEDAANGPAV
-607 CQLLRRQVPGLI
+607 CQLLKRQVPGLI
-619 AIPPKGSKVSRA
+619 AIPPKGSKTSRA

-636 LVEAGQVRFHRRS
+636 LVEAGQVRFARKAD
-649 ESLIEELLAF
+649 SLVEELLAF

-681 QYWRGR
+681 QFWRGR
-687 GHSSAPLPMV
+687 GYGTAPVPMV

>member
-1 MDPYALG
+1 MGRIASTLRTAAPAFSDSGLLLDPATDLWADWGLLG
-8 YWLGN
+8 VHDPDRA
-13 GTTGIPSVTHDR
+13 TTIDKQRNFGEFILRAFPSFQFSR
-25 RDLAPVVAMV
+25 FSELLIGLLQQVADGQLTRLIV
-35 RAGYA
+35 CCPPRAGK
-40 VSAVHHHRGEGYER
+40 SA
-54 VQRTALAGL
+54 
-63 LAKRGVPCPLRC
+63 
-75 DLQSAGVLRHKHIP
+75 
-89 EAYLRSAIE
+89 
-98 QRLEL
+98 
-103 LAGLI
+103 
-108 DSDGHVDPK
+108 
-117 GRVRFVTTS
+117 
-126 TDLAA
+126 
-131 GVLDLAEGLGFRP
+131 
-144 YRMETPAGTSSSGVV
+144 
-159 GRQAVITVGFQP
+159 
-171 TTPIPTRLQR
+171 
-181 KAISRL
+181 
-187 APQRRVAI
+187 
-195 TRIDCD
+195 
-201 PSSTHRGRCIQVDRA
+201 
-216 DGLYVVGR
+216 
-224 QLTVTHNSQL
+224 L

-240 AYWVSR
+240 AYWVSQ
-246 HPELFCA
+246 HPQLFCA
-253 IASYSGELAYAHSR
+253 IASYSAELAYAHSR

-275 TGHVLSKDSAAVGN
+275 TGHALSKDSAAVGN

-344 FTRAEPGLTAE
+344 FTRAEPGQSSD
-355 GALLPAAQVV
+355 GQWLPAAQVV
-365 VQTRWDHHDMTAWL
+365 VQTRWDHQDMIAWL
-379 LEQETEENPEH
+379 LAQEGQGHEGGENPEH

-415 VPDWRQPGEP
+415 VPDWRQPGEA

-466 GWIHPPL
+466 QWLQPPL
-473 PIAPGQPRKYMPL
+473 PVAPGQPRRYAPL

-524 GLALAAS
+524 GLALAAN

-537 ASKGVNTT
+537 SPRGVNLIHTP
-545 HHLAGGPDPWAEL
+545 AAVQDPWAEL
-558 QIEALWSHRQRLD
+558 QIEALWAHRQRLD

-607 CQLLRRQVPGLI
+607 CQLLKRQVPGLI
-619 AIPPKGSKVSRA
+619 AIPPKGSKASRA

-636 LVEAGQVRFHRRS
+636 LVEAGQVRFARKAD
-649 ESLIEELLAF
+649 SLIDELLAF

-669 DAFCQGVLWIEA
+669 DAFCQGVLWIET
-681 QYWRGR
+681 QFWRGR
-687 GHSSAPLPMV
+687 GYGTSPVPMV